1 MKSRKVVHSIAICFC
16 ILLFNQFAQSEE
28 TGKTKNQPTQK
39 GHTPS
44 TVNASIGHYNVSA
57 NGQDLTHLGSSY
69 SGICPVS
76 VNFSW
81 ILSAS
86 APSVITYHITRSDN
100 AHVREQQVNVP
111 KAPNAPFIAYYTWK
125 LGDSTA
131 AYKDFKGSV
140 TLTIDT
146 PTNTTAGGHSYQT
159 IPFVLN
165 CIQDHKVW
173 TPPTGS
179 SKIPK
184 GR

>member
-1 MKSRKVVHSIAICFC
+1 MKISKLAHIIAICFC
-16 ILLFNQFAQSEE
+16 ILSFDQFAQSDEP
-28 TGKTKNQPTQK
+28 GKTKTQPTQQ

-44 TVNASIGHYNVSA
+44 TLNATIRNYDVNA
-57 NGQDLTHLGSSY
+57 NGNDLTHRAPY

-86 APSVITYHITRSDN
+86 APTVITYHIVRSDQTTPEP
-100 AHVREQQVNVP
+100 EQQVNVP
-111 KAPNAPFIAYYTWK
+111 KANASAIAYYTWK

-131 AYKDFKGSV
+131 EFKDFKGSV
-140 TLTIDT
+140 TLVMDT
-146 PTNTTAGGHSYQT
+146 PTNITAGGYSYQT

-165 CIQDHKVW
+165 CIQVHQTW
-173 TPPTGS
+173 TPPPGS
-179 SKIPK
+179 SKTPK